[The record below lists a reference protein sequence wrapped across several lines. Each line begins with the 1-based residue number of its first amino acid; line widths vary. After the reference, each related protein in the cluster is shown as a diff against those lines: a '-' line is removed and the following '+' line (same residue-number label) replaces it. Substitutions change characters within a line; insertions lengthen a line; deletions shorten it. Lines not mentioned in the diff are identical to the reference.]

1 MAKEKVNIIIEGGK
15 ASPAPP
21 IGPKFSPMG
30 INVIKLVAD
39 INAAS
44 KSFEGIKVPVE
55 IEVDAVTKTWTVKVG
70 TPSVSQLLIKELKLA
85 KGSGS
90 AWNEGT
96 PEKPATADNPPVV
109 GDSKKE
115 IIVKIAKIK
124 HQDMGT
130 RNVKTAVK
138 NVLGTCV
145 SMGITVEGK
154 KPQEA
159 QKDVDAGTWDNLLG

>member
-15 ASPAPP
+15 ATPAPP

-30 INVIKLVAD
+30 IPVPKLVAD

-44 KSFEGIKVPVE
+44 KEFDGIKVPVE
-55 IEVDAVTKTWTVKVG
+55 IEVDTATKTWKIKVG
-70 TPSVSQLLIKELKLA
+70 TPSVSQLLIKELKIA
-85 KGSGS
+85 KGSGT

-96 PEKPATADNPPVV
+96 AEKPATADNPPVV
-109 GDSKKE
+109 GDAKKE
-115 IIVKIAKIK
+115 TIVKIGKIK
-124 HQDMGT
+124 QGDMGT
-130 RNVKTAVK
+130 RTLKSAAK

-159 QKDVDAGTWDNLLG
+159 QKDIDEGEWDSLLG

>member
-15 ASPAPP
+15 ATPAPP

-30 INVIKLVAD
+30 INVVKLVAD

-55 IEVDAVTKTWTVKVG
+55 IEVDAAAKTWTVKVG

-90 AWNEGT
+90 AWNQGT
-96 PEKPATADNPPVV
+96 PEKPVTADNPPVV
-109 GDSKKE
+109 GDAKKE
-115 IIVKIAKIK
+115 TIVKIARIK
-124 HQDMGT
+124 HESMGT
-130 RNVKTAVK
+130 KSIKTAVK

-154 KPQEA
+154 NPKEA
-159 QKDVDAGTWDNLLG
+159 QTEVDSDAWNNLLG